1 MPETLSKLLRNEL
14 MPPEEDSEDKPR
26 RSLVELLGLHRK
38 EETDDD
44 ADL

>member
-1 MPETLSKLLRNEL
+1 MTPHEPQVAATDRYTISQAA
-14 MPPEEDSEDKPR
+14 
-26 RSLVELLGLHRK
+26 ELLGLHRK